1 VDQHADNGNNHQKK
15 GHPEKGMFW
24 VTHEKSQPF
33 EMFFKTL
40 AHTGES

>member
-1 VDQHADNGNNHQKK
+1 VNQHANDCDNREKK
-15 GHPEKGMFW
+15 RHPEKGMFW
-24 VTHEKSQPF
+24 VTHEESQPF